1 MTSAKAQQR
10 ARKGARRRGR
20 NQSQAAES
28 PPPTAGQ
35 GPFRSIRNSWMVL
48 EPLSADQVE
57 AVHAQSLKIISELGV
72 KVLGETARQQ
82 LRGAGCMVDDG
93 SGIVRMDPA
102 FVEGMVAKAP
112 PSFTLTPRNPGRAL
126 EIGGDVVNFGLVSGP
141 PNSHDRIRGRRPGN
155 FADYKELTS
164 LAQSFNSIHFLGN
177 QTLATTDLP
186 ANTRHLDCM
195 QANILLTDKVTST
208 MSIGRGRVRDA
219 ARMLAIGRGVTLEGL
234 RDSPTAF
241 TNINVNSPRVLDQ
254 EMSDAALALAELGQA
269 VIVTPFTLMGAMT
282 PVAFAAALAQQ
293 NAEALFTIALVQ
305 SQFPGAPVVYGG
317 FTSNVDMKSGAP
329 AFGTPENSLAN
340 MAGGQLARRYR
351 LPYRSSACNASNT
364 VDTQAAHETQ
374 MALWGAVTG
383 LGNFI
388 YHGAGWLEGGLVA
401 SFEKLV
407 IDVEMLQ
414 MMASLVDVPPI
425 NDAEFGLEAMRE
437 VGPGGHF
444 FGSPHTLERYKTAF
458 YSPLASD
465 WQNNENWEAAGGLTA
480 TERAT
485 EIWQEVLRAYEAP
498 PIDGAIREELAAYV
512 ATRKEEI
519 GSGEP

>member
-1 MTSAKAQQR
+1 MTPAQAQQR

-20 NQSQAAES
+20 GKAETSESPSHAAEQ
-28 PPPTAGQ
+28 P
-35 GPFRSIRNSWMVL
+35 PFRSIRNTWMVL

-57 AVHAQSLKIISELGV
+57 EVHVQSLRIISELGV
-72 KVLGETARQQ
+72 KVLSETARQQ
-82 LRGAGCMVDDG
+82 LREAGCMVDDG
-93 SGIVRMDPA
+93 TETVRMDPA
-102 FVEGMVAKAP
+102 FVDDMLAKAP
-112 PSFTLTPRNPGRAL
+112 SSFTLTPRNPDRAL
-126 EIGGDVVNFGLVSGP
+126 EIGGNVVNFGLVSGP
-141 PNSHDRIRGRRPGN
+141 PNSHDRVRGRRPGN
-155 FADYKELTS
+155 FSDYQELIS
-164 LAQSFNSIHFLGN
+164 LGQSFNGIHFLGN

-186 ANTRHLDCM
+186 ANTRHLDCTR
-195 QANILLTDKVTST
+195 ANILLTDKVTST

-219 ARMLAIGRGVTLEGL
+219 AKMLAIGRGVTLDEL
-234 RDSPTAF
+234 AKTPTAF

-254 EMSDAALALAELGQA
+254 EMSDGALALAEMGQA

-282 PVAFAAALAQQ
+282 PVTFAAALAQQ
-293 NAEALFTIALVQ
+293 NAEALFTIALIQ
-305 SQFPGAPVVYGG
+305 SQFPGAPVAYGG

-351 LPYRSSACNASNT
+351 LPYRTSACNASNT

-458 YSPLASD
+458 YSPFTSD

-485 EIWQEVLRAYEAP
+485 GIWQEVLRTFEAP
-498 PIDGAIREELAAYV
+498 PIDAAIREELDAYV